1 MKSVARSYFW
11 WPGLDKEIE
20 KQAQSCEACRTVKS
34 CPATAPLHP
43 WLWPARP
50 WQRVHIDF
58 AGPFMNRTFLI
69 VIDAHSKW
77 PEVIEMNSTTAQQ
90 TIVELRKLFAAY
102 GLPEQLVSENG
113 PQFLSEDFATFVK
126 MNGIKHIRCSPYHLS
141 SNGAAERFVQTFK
154 KAMKASQHSSLR
166 FSHRLSNFL
175 FTYRCTQHATTNEPP
190 CQLFMGRMVRT
201 RFDLFHPTV
210 NRRVNE
216 KQADLKA
223 YHDRKARER
232 SFRIGQ

>member
-20 KQAQSCEACRTVKS
+20 EQAQSCEACRAVKS

-58 AGPFMNRTFLI
+58 AGTFMNRTFLI

-90 TIVELRKLFAAY
+90 IIVKLRKLFAAY
-102 GLPEQLVSENG
+102 GLPEQLVSDNG
-113 PQFLSEDFATFVK
+113 PQFVTINESTISK
-126 MNGIKHIRCSPYHLS
+126 QTKKHIM
-141 SNGAAERFVQTFK
+141 T
-154 KAMKASQHSSLR
+154 
-166 FSHRLSNFL
+166 
-175 FTYRCTQHATTNEPP
+175 
-190 CQLFMGRMVRT
+190 GR
-201 RFDLFHPTV
+201 
-210 NRRVNE
+210 
-216 KQADLKA
+216 
-223 YHDRKARER
+223 RER
-232 SFRIGQ
+232 EV